1 MKISIGAKTFDGPWG
16 GGNLFVKNLAEYLR
30 SKGHKV
36 CFDLY
41 SDDLDLILLTDPRKT
56 SSSSA
61 FTHKEIINYKKYINN
76 DVLVVH
82 RINECDERKNTIG
95 QNDFFIEAN
104 KCADSTIFV
113 SEWLKSIYESLGLK
127 NDNRV
132 IMTGANKIIF
142 NNENR
147 TIWDKKNKLKIV
159 SHHWSGNWNKGFDI
173 YKRLDQLLNEKKY
186 KDIVEYTY
194 IGNLPNKF
202 AFNNTKHIE
211 PLEGSLLANEL
222 KKNHIYLTGS
232 LNEPSGNHHIEA
244 AQCGLPLLFI
254 NSGGIPEFCQGFGV
268 QFDNEDFEIKL
279 DEIISKYDF
288 YVKKIESYPFSS
300 NLMSEEYE
308 RLFLDL
314 INKDFNNDFHLE
326 LEYLIEN
333 KNVFM
338 LKRKISKIID
348 NNYLLSKFILIQK
361 KIVLRL
367 KSLIG
372 KND

>member
-16 GGNLFVKNLAEYLR
+16 GGNLFVKNLAEYLI

-36 CFDLY
+36 YFDLY
-41 SDDLDLILLTDPRKT
+41 SDDLDLILLTDPSKT

-61 FTHKEIINYKKYINN
+61 FTHKEIINYKKHINN

-82 RINECDERKNTIG
+82 RINECDERKNTTG

-113 SEWLKSIYESLGLK
+113 SAWLKSIYESLGLK

-132 IMTGANKIIF
+132 IMTGANKKIF

-147 TIWDKKNKLKIV
+147 TIWDKKDKLKIV

-173 YKRLDQLLNEKKY
+173 YKRLDQLLNENKY
-186 KDIVEYTY
+186 KDRIEYTY

-202 AFNNTKHIE
+202 EFKNTKHIE
-211 PLEGSLLANEL
+211 PLEDLLLANEL

-254 NSGGIPEFCQGFGV
+254 NSGGIPEFCKGFGV
-268 QFDNEDFEIKL
+268 QFDNEDFEMKL

-300 NLMSEEYE
+300 NLMSKEYE

-314 INKDFNNDFHLE
+314 INKDFTNDFHLE

-348 NNYLLSKFILIQK
+348 NNYLLSIIILTQK
-361 KIVLRL
+361 KIFLKL